1 MSDLRNLAA
10 TRETLRDV
18 ARVVRA
24 TRQTLAKVAQEQR
37 LAGRPV
43 SHRPGQLS
51 DTLQH
56 LGEVR
61 EGFII
66 SQRTSDHVSLSELRA
81 LIQQVLIEW
90 DWLESLNLAA
100 LPADEVESPR
110 QQLVAFNHAFVT
122 LAVLPRLPASAIT
135 FPQKRPSYA
144 DVPAPVLPTEL
155 LKRLDE
161 IERVIY
167 QAEAM
172 PTKALE
178 YNSFRRTY
186 AFFEAGAWLVNNYL
200 DPLLKD

>member
-1 MSDLRNLAA
+1 MSELGDLAT

-18 ARVVRA
+18 ARIVKF
-24 TRQTLAKVAQEQR
+24 TRQTLANVAQEQR
-37 LAGRPV
+37 LTGRPV

-66 SQRTSDHVSLSELRA
+66 SQRTSDHVTLSELRA
-81 LIQQVLIEW
+81 LVQQVLVEW
-90 DWLESLNLAA
+90 DWLESLNLTA
-100 LPADEVESPR
+100 LPADQVESPQ
-110 QQLVAFNHAFVT
+110 QQLVAFNHAFIA
-122 LAVLPRLPASAIT
+122 LAVLPRLPASVIT

-144 DVPAPVLPTEL
+144 DVPTPALPHEL
-155 LKRLDE
+155 LNRLDE

-172 PTKALE
+172 PNKSLE

>member
-18 ARVVRA
+18 ARIVRV
-24 TRQTLAKVAQEQR
+24 TRQTLANVAQEQR

-144 DVPAPVLPTEL
+144 DVSAPVLPTEL
-155 LKRLDE
+155 LSRLDE

-172 PTKALE
+172 PTKSLE

-186 AFFEAGAWLVNNYL
+186 AFFEAGDWLVNNYL

>member
-1 MSDLRNLAA
+1 MSELGDLA
-10 TRETLRDV
+10 TTRKTLREV
-18 ARVVRA
+18 ARIVSY
-24 TRQTLAKVAQEQR
+24 TRQTLANVIQEQR
-37 LAGRPV
+37 LAGRPL
-43 SHRPGQLS
+43 SHRSGQLS

-56 LGEVR
+56 LEDVR

-66 SQRTSDHVSLSELRA
+66 SQRTTDQLSLAELRA
-81 LIQQVLIEW
+81 LVQQVLLDWE
-90 DWLESLNLAA
+90 WLEILDVTLA
-100 LPADEVESPR
+100 PAGELASPS
-110 QQLVAFNHAFVT
+110 QQLVAFNHALVA

-144 DVPAPVLPTEL
+144 DMPAPALPIEL
-155 LKRLDE
+155 LDRLDE

-186 AFFEAGAWLVNNYL
+186 AFFEASTWLVNSYL
-200 DPLLKD
+200 DSLLKY

>member
-1 MSDLRNLAA
+1 MSELGDLTT

-18 ARVVRA
+18 ARIVKY
-24 TRQTLAKVAQEQR
+24 TRQTLANVVQEQR
-37 LAGRPV
+37 LAGRTV

-66 SQRTSDHVSLSELRA
+66 SQRTSDHISLSELRA
-81 LIQQVLIEW
+81 LVQQVLVEW
-90 DWLESLNLAA
+90 NWLESLNLTV
-100 LPADEVESPR
+100 LPADEVESAQ
-110 QQLVAFNHAFVT
+110 QQLVAFNHALVT

-144 DVPAPVLPTEL
+144 DMPAPALPGDL
-155 LKRLDE
+155 LNRLDE

-172 PTKALE
+172 PNKALE